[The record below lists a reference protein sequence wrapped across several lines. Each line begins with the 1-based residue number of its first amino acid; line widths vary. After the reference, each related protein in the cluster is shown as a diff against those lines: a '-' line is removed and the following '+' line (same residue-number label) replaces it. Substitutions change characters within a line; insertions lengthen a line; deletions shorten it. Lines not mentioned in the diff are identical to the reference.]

1 MLSLA
6 LALTLAAAVPADP
19 QLSAAIA
26 ADDVDGAE
34 AALAA
39 GADANALLDFGET
52 PLARAVEAQ
61 DADLVAAL
69 LRHGARADGADASG
83 LTSLALACERGGAAI
98 VRQLLDAGADPHRP
112 GAEGAAPLALCARF
126 APAET
131 VSWLLAR
138 GAPADRPDPRG
149 QTPLMWAAAA
159 GRAEAV
165 RLLLA
170 AGARVGRVAKGG
182 FTPLFFG
189 IAGGNPEV
197 ARALIGAGA
206 DTAWRGPENTSALQ
220 LALYQKNWPVALLL
234 VERDGGHLP
243 PVDLA
248 AVDRTGN
255 RPLHVAAAA
264 GEQELVAALLR
275 AGADP
280 NGLTGPSR
288 IRWVTEANFGV
299 APPRVP
305 PLSPLL
311 VAAQAGQA
319 GTMRQLVAAGADR
332 SFVAAN
338 GTNVVLAAAA
348 GRRAE
353 ALAYALELVPDANRA
368 DATGATPL
376 HRVLAGGL
384 YPGLEPML
392 RLLAAHGA
400 RTDLPDAKGVTAGK
414 LAEDGLGPV
423 RNLFHQVFLRAQAA
437 GAVAGAITGAR

>member
-6 LALTLAAAVPADP
+6 LALVLAAASPDLA
-19 QLSAAIA
+19 AAIA
-26 ADDVDGAE
+26 ADDTTAAE

-39 GADANALLDFGET
+39 GADANAVLDYGET

-61 DADLVAAL
+61 DPDLVATL

-83 LTSLALACERGGAAI
+83 LTPLALACERGGAGI
-98 VRQLLDAGADPHRP
+98 VKQLLEAGADPRRP

-131 VSWLLAR
+131 VGWLLAR
-138 GAPADRPDPRG
+138 GAPADRADPRG

-159 GRAEAV
+159 GQAEAV

-170 AGARVGRVAKGG
+170 AGARVERVAKGG

-189 IAGGNPEV
+189 IAGGSLEV
-197 ARALIGAGA
+197 TRALIAAGA
-206 DTAWRGPENTSALQ
+206 DTARRGPESTSALQ

-248 AVDRTGN
+248 EVDRNGN

-264 GEQELVAALLR
+264 GQQALVAVLLR
-275 AGADP
+275 AGADV

-288 IRWVTEANFGV
+288 IRWVSEANFGV
-299 APPRVP
+299 PPPPVP
-305 PLSPLL
+305 PLTPLL
-311 VAAQAGQA
+311 VAAQAGQE
-319 GTMRQLVAAGADR
+319 GTMRQLVAAGAER
-332 SFVAAN
+332 GFVAHN

-348 GRRAE
+348 GRKAG
-353 ALAYALELVPDANRA
+353 ALAYALDLAPDANVT
-368 DATGATPL
+368 DANRTTPL

-384 YPGLEPML
+384 HPDLAAML
-392 RLLAAHGA
+392 QTLAAHGA
-400 RTDLPDAKGVTAGK
+400 RADLPDAKGVTAGK

-423 RNLFHQVFLRAQAA
+423 RTLFHQVFLPAPAA
-437 GAVAGAITGAR
+437 GASAGAR